1 MGFLDTIKSLFG
13 GGAASTAAE
22 EAANFATQ
30 QQFTGQQTQAQPQ
43 QQFQAQEQ
51 EEEAPESGA
60 QFDTAGFDPMN
71 DEEAYFEAETIMESE
86 GFGGGTD
93 ESRAEVMARFG
104 IQNRS
109 PHWHIVKES
118 VWQVLARKHGSFD
131 EAAQRMSNYRS
142 QRATGLMQQKQQA
155 TVASG
160 ALKPVEGISLE
171 KWAAINAAIVQGNG
185 LDDLLKGNGIDRAR
199 WDRAKAEWES
209 RMSTDTTF
217 AVATVY
223 GAAFQAASQSKY
235 TALAKEANAARAANQ
250 DPSSQPPMAVLDY
263 FRLLFEQEAA
273 SRAGTDPQAAIKA
286 QGLTIVDWIDLS
298 TFMGYYIERNHQRL
312 LQNELKQ
319 VDALRAETIAKYPG
333 VTASDLDIQF

>member
-13 GGAASTAAE
+13 GGASNAAD
-22 EAANFATQ
+22 EAARFATQ
-30 QQFTGQQTQAQPQ
+30 QQFGGQQAEPQ
-43 QQFQAQEQ
+43 QQFQAQED
-51 EEEAPESGA
+51 APDSGA
-60 QFDTAGFDPMN
+60 SGGGTFDTAGFDPMN
-71 DEEAYFEAETIMESE
+71 DEESYFEAEVIMESE

-93 ESRAEVMARFG
+93 ESRAEVMARYG

-118 VWQVLARKHGSFD
+118 VWQVLAQKHGSFD
-131 EAAQRMSNYRS
+131 EAAQRMANFRSN
-142 QRATGLMQQKQQA
+142 RAMQQMQQKQQS

-199 WDRAKAEWES
+199 WDRARAEWES

-223 GAAFQAASQSKY
+223 GQAFQAASQSKY

-250 DPSSQPPMAVLDY
+250 DPTSQPPMDVLSY

-273 SRAGTDPQAAIKA
+273 SRHGVDPQAAIKA

-319 VDALRAETIAKYPG
+319 LDNLRAEVIAKYPG
-333 VTASDLDIQF
+333 LSPADLDIQF